1 MREYTIYPLAVGIN
15 ETDQGIMTYQRDYG
29 KRIILPIYMFYIK
42 GSDKNILVD
51 TGIEQFVVSE
61 EVETECGFKILEFE
75 DALSS
80 LDLKPEDID
89 VIIHTH
95 LHNDHCENDYKCS
108 KAVVYAQKAEVA
120 FLKNPHP
127 IDHRYYPDVLDGV
140 NVVEIEG
147 DAGIEDGID
156 VIFSPGHSVGGQSV
170 AINTSKGK
178 AIITGF
184 CCNEKNF
191 PAKGPAICPGVHID
205 AIKAYDSAQKIKNIA
220 DIIIPIHDLSVGRLK
235 QIP

>member
-1 MREYTIYPLAVGIN
+1 MREYTIHPVAVGIN

-42 GSDKNILVD
+42 GSDKNIIVD
-51 TGIEQFVVSE
+51 TGLEQFVVSE
-61 EVETECGFKILEFE
+61 EVEKECGFKILEFE

-80 LDLKPEDID
+80 FGLKPEDID

-108 KAVVYAQKAEVA
+108 NAVVFVQKTELA

-127 IDHRYYPDVLDGV
+127 IDHRYYHDVLDGV

-147 DAGIEDGID
+147 DAKIVDGIE

-178 AIITGF
+178 AVITGF

-205 AIKAYDSAQKIKNIA
+205 AIKAYDSAQKIKNMA
-220 DIIIPIHDLSVGRLK
+220 DIIIPIHDLSIGRLK

>member
-1 MREYTIYPLAVGIN
+1 MRQYTIYPLAVGIN

-42 GSDKNILVD
+42 GSDKNIIVD
-51 TGIEQFVVSE
+51 TGLEQFVVSE
-61 EVETECGFKILEFE
+61 EVEKECGFKILEFE

-108 KAVVYAQKAEVA
+108 NAVVYAQKAEVA

-127 IDHRYYPDVLDGV
+127 VDHRYYPDVLDGV
-140 NVVEIEG
+140 NVVEIDG
-147 DAGIEDGID
+147 DAGIEEGID

-178 AIITGF
+178 TVITGF

-191 PAKGPAICPGVHID
+191 PANGPAICPGVHID
-205 AIKAYDSAQKIKNIA
+205 AIKAYDSAQKIRNLA
-220 DIIIPIHDLSVGRLK
+220 DIIIPIHDLSIGRLK

>member
-1 MREYTIYPLAVGIN
+1 MREYTIHPVAVGIN

-42 GSDKNILVD
+42 GSDKNIIVD
-51 TGIEQFVVSE
+51 TGLEQFVVSE
-61 EVETECGFKILEFE
+61 EVEKECGFKILEFE

-80 LDLKPEDID
+80 FDLKPEDID

-108 KAVVYAQKAEVA
+108 KAVVYAQKAELA
-120 FLKNPHP
+120 FLKNPHH

-140 NVVEIEG
+140 NVVEIDG
-147 DAGIEDGID
+147 DAEIEEGIE

-170 AINTSKGK
+170 VINTSKGK
-178 AIITGF
+178 AVITGF

-191 PAKGPAICPGVHID
+191 PANGPAICPGVHID
-205 AIKAYDSAQKIKNIA
+205 AIKAYDSAQKIRNMA
-220 DIIIPIHDLSVGRLK
+220 DIIIPIHGLSIGRLK

>member
-1 MREYTIYPLAVGIN
+1 
-15 ETDQGIMTYQRDYG
+15 MTYQRDYG

-42 GSDKNILVD
+42 GSDKKILVD
-51 TGIEQFVVSE
+51 TGLEQFVVSE
-61 EVETECGFKILEFE
+61 EVEKECGFKILEFE

-108 KAVVYAQKAEVA
+108 NAVVYAQKTEVA

-140 NVVEIEG
+140 NVVEIDG
-147 DAGIEDGID
+147 DAGIEEGID

-178 AIITGF
+178 AVITGF

-205 AIKAYDSAQKIKNIA
+205 AIKAYDSAQKIRSLA
-220 DIIIPIHDLSVGRLK
+220 DIIIPIHDLSIGRLK

>member
-1 MREYTIYPLAVGIN
+1 MRQYTIYPLAVGIN

-42 GSDKNILVD
+42 GSDKKILVD
-51 TGIEQFVVSE
+51 TGLEQFVVSE
-61 EVETECGFKILEFE
+61 EVEKECGFKILEFE

-108 KAVVYAQKAEVA
+108 NAVVYVQKTEAA
-120 FLKNPHP
+120 FIKNPHP

-140 NVVEIEG
+140 NVVEIDG
-147 DAGIEDGID
+147 DAGIEEGID

-170 AINTSKGK
+170 VINTSKGK
-178 AIITGF
+178 AVITGF

-205 AIKAYDSAQKIKNIA
+205 AIKAYDSAQKIRSLA
-220 DIIIPIHDLSVGRLK
+220 DIIIPIHDLSIGRLK

>member
-1 MREYTIYPLAVGIN
+1 MREYTIHPVAVGIN

-42 GSDKNILVD
+42 GSDKNIIVD
-51 TGIEQFVVSE
+51 TGLEQFVVSE
-61 EVETECGFKILEFE
+61 EVEKECGFKILEFE

-80 LDLKPEDID
+80 FDLKPEDID

-108 KAVVYAQKAEVA
+108 NAVVFVQKTELA

-127 IDHRYYPDVLDGV
+127 IDHRYYQDVLDGV

-147 DAGIEDGID
+147 DAVVEDGIE
-156 VIFSPGHSVGGQSV
+156 VLLSPGHSVGGQSV
-170 AINTSKGK
+170 VINTSKGK
-178 AIITGF
+178 AVITGF

-205 AIKAYDSAQKIKNIA
+205 AIKAYDSAQKIKNMA
-220 DIIIPIHDLSVGRLK
+220 DIIIPIHDLSIGRLK

>member
-1 MREYTIYPLAVGIN
+1 MREYTIHPVAVGIN
-15 ETDQGIMTYQRDYG
+15 ETDQGIMTYLRDYG
-29 KRIILPIYMFYIK
+29 KRIILPVYIFYIK
-42 GSDKNILVD
+42 GGDKKILID
-51 TGIEQFVVSE
+51 TGLEQFVVSE
-61 EVETECGFKILEFE
+61 ETEKKCGFKALEFE
-75 DALSS
+75 DALASF
-80 LDLKPEDID
+80 DLRPEDID
-89 VIIHTH
+89 LIIHTH
-95 LHNDHCENDYKCS
+95 LHNDHCENDYKCTN
-108 KAVVYAQKAEVA
+108 AVVYAQKAEVA

-147 DAGIEDGID
+147 DAVIEDGIE

-178 AIITGF
+178 AVITGF

-191 PAKGPAICPGVHID
+191 PEKGAAICPGVHMD
-205 AIKAYDSAQKIKNIA
+205 AIKAYDSAQKIKSIA
-220 DIIIPIHDLSVGRLK
+220 DILIPLHDLSIGRLK